1 MKRGTQFM
9 SDYDKRNNLSAVGSC
24 FFILSG
30 ILSIFYCIVKVH
42 EGKIIFMDFSDCIFI
57 FLIIL
62 MSAFIIFIGIWQLH
76 TGLRNSDE
84 KGIGRAQTSIMHKL
98 IKLFWYPEEYYKRKN
113 SHIRTNK
120 IKHHI
125 GVVVTV
131 MAAFLIGAVFFYL
144 PRLILPEMIIKIFIL
159 ISIIVY
165 CRKYLM

>member
-1 MKRGTQFM
+1 M

-30 ILSIFYCIVKVH
+30 ILSIFYCIVKIY

-84 KGIGRAQTSIMHKL
+84 KGIGRAQTSIMHTL

-113 SHIRTNK
+113 SHTRTNK

-125 GVVVTV
+125 GVVVAV

>member
-1 MKRGTQFM
+1 M

-24 FFILSG
+24 FFVLSG
-30 ILSIFYCIVKVH
+30 ILSVFYCIVKIH
-42 EGKIIFMDFSDCIFI
+42 EGEFIFMDFSDCIFI

-62 MSAFIIFIGIWQLH
+62 MSAIIIFIGIWQLH
-76 TGLRNSDE
+76 TSDE

-113 SHIRTNK
+113 SHTRTNK
-120 IKHHI
+120 MKHHI
-125 GVVVTV
+125 GVVVAV
-131 MAAFLIGAVFFYL
+131 MAAFFIGAVFFYL
-144 PRLILPEMIIKIFIL
+144 PRLILPEMIIKISIL

>member
-1 MKRGTQFM
+1 M

-84 KGIGRAQTSIMHKL
+84 KGIGLSL
-98 IKLFWYPEEYYKRKN
+98 I
-113 SHIRTNK
+113 HILS
-120 IKHHI
+120 
-125 GVVVTV
+125 
-131 MAAFLIGAVFFYL
+131 AL
-144 PRLILPEMIIKIFIL
+144 
-159 ISIIVY
+159 
-165 CRKYLM
+165 